1 MSADPSFKIEYPD
14 ILTVPSSFSTCQA
27 TYGPTIAMQCT
38 VNTAQRTIIISK
50 GAFGGLPGPIPEGS
64 SIKIKIAPITNPK
77 VQYRPVAST
86 PSLRVTSFFSENGL
100 DYLYDQVSSGLQP
113 EFKCIFPCATCTGTK
128 SAVCTSCYT
137 SESSVSEKYLYGT
150 SCLA

>member
-1 MSADPSFKIEYPD
+1 
-14 ILTVPSSFSTCQA
+14 
-27 TYGPTIAMQCT
+27 MQCT

-100 DYLYDQVSSGLQP
+100 DYLYD
-113 EFKCIFPCATCTGTK
+113 
-128 SAVCTSCYT
+128 
-137 SESSVSEKYLYGT
+137 
-150 SCLA
+150 